1 MRDQPAHE
9 LPPDL
14 PPERPRAEPEI
25 LPPDGEEPIGRGMPP
40 RMFVFV
46 DRDGRTRFASF
57 RPPGPLALFLALFIL
72 GGIAASI
79 LVLLLGFVL
88 IWIPVAVV
96 VVAALAFSSQIRAA
110 WRRLT
115 GRS

>member
-9 LPPDL
+9 PHA
-14 PPERPRAEPEI
+14 ERPCVEPEI
-25 LPPDGEEPIGRGMPP
+25 LPPDGDEPIGRGMPP

-46 DRDGRTRFASF
+46 DREGRTRFASF

-72 GGIAASI
+72 GGIAASV

-88 IWIPVAVV
+88 IWIPVAVL
-96 VVAALAFSSQIRAA
+96 VVAALAFSGQIRAI

-115 GRS
+115 GRT

>member
-1 MRDQPAHE
+1 MRNQA
-9 LPPDL
+9 PDY
-14 PPERPRAEPEI
+14 PRPEQPRAEPEI
-25 LPPDGEEPIGRGMPP
+25 LPPDGDEPIGRGMPP

-46 DRDGRTRFASF
+46 DREGRTRFAKF
-57 RPPGPLALFLALFIL
+57 RPPGPLTLVLALVIL
-72 GGIAASI
+72 GAIAASV

-88 IWIPVAVV
+88 IWIPAAVL

-115 GRS
+115 GRA